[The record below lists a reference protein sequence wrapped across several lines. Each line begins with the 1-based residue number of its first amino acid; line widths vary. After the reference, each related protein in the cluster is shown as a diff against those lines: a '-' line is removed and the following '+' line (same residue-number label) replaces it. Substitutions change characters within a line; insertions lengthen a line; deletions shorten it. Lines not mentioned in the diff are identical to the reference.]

1 MGTKLKLTEDELIE
15 LIEKSIKKKINE
27 QPEDLDMLDV
37 EEFEDE
43 IEDEEDDDLGEILT
57 PEEIIGLMSDQIEQ
71 LQERTQYVEELNADV
86 LELLET
92 VVGELTEDEKD
103 TRKFRNSRRL
113 LNQLQTRFCRNIFW
127 IKSRRLN

>member
-71 LQERTQYVEELNADV
+71 LQAHRKSVEESLPA
-86 LELLET
+86 LEHKAE
-92 VVGELTEDEKD
+92 
-103 TRKFRNSRRL
+103 
-113 LNQLQTRFCRNIFW
+113 
-127 IKSRRLN
+127 